1 MEPRAEVVLP
11 GAPLAET
18 VAFFRERLRMRLC
31 SIRPAEAPQ
40 VAVVEGRGLRLR
52 LDAAVT
58 APAGALRVEAEQ
70 SEDVVAP
77 NGTRIELRAPAPMA
91 VPAPTG
97 AVVVVGAPR
106 EQDWT
111 VGRAGM
117 RYRDLVPGRLGGH
130 LIASHICIP
139 EDGPVPDDVHF
150 HDVAAQLIHCVR
162 GRVQLVYEDQG
173 AAFELCA
180 GQTVLQPPQIR
191 HRVLSCTGSLEVVEV
206 TSPADHLTTLDHA
219 LALPTPNVAADR
231 RWSGQRFAVQQ
242 HGADR
247 DLELATDGRVR
258 VTQRQVGRD
267 ALEVGDAAHVDFL
280 FVLEGVGALT
290 ADGSVHALATHGAAT
305 LPPGHVAT
313 VRAEDD
319 ALRLL
324 HVQLATA

>member
-1 MEPRAEVVLP
+1 M
-11 GAPLAET
+11 
-18 VAFFRERLRMRLC
+18 
-31 SIRPAEAPQ
+31 
-40 VAVVEGRGLRLR
+40 
-52 LDAAVT
+52 
-58 APAGALRVEAEQ
+58 
-70 SEDVVAP
+70 
-77 NGTRIELRAPAPMA
+77 
-91 VPAPTG
+91 
-97 AVVVVGAPR
+97 VVVGAPR

-162 GRVQLVYEDQG
+162 GSVQLVYEDQG
-173 AAFELCA
+173 APFELCA

-191 HRVLSCTGSLEVVEV
+191 HRVLSCAGSLEVVEV
-206 TSPADHLTTLDHA
+206 TSPADHLTTLDHEV
-219 LALPTPNVAADR
+219 ALPTAAVDADR
-231 RWSGQRFAVQQ
+231 RWSGQRFAVQ
-242 HGADR
+242 HRSADR
-247 DLELATDGRVR
+247 DLEFATDGRVR
-258 VTQRQVGRD
+258 VTERQVDRD

-280 FVLEGVGALT
+280 FVLEGLGALT

-313 VRAEDD
+313 LRAEGG